1 VSRNEDK
8 PRRHIYIPDC
18 QVRKGVPT
26 DHMEWIGKYVAEMKP
41 DELILAGDWYDC
53 PSMSSHDAPGS
64 LGKEGARYIDD
75 IQAGNDALDALMA
88 PIHAER
94 ARLVRN
100 KEKQWNPGLHVT
112 LGNHED
118 RIRRFVANNPVLE
131 GALGFHHF
139 GFEKH
144 GITVH
149 EFGKPA
155 VIDSIAYCHYWSAPM
170 TGRAYGGTA
179 ANILNKLGHSFTQ
192 GHRQVFEY
200 ASRNCQVTGNEQ
212 IGLIAGAC
220 YVHREEYLGH
230 QANTHFRGIIVKN
243 EVRDGGYDLMRV
255 SLDYLSRRYTGK
267 RLRHYLEV
275 TYPGPISG
283 KAWGHIK

>member
-1 VSRNEDK
+1 MKRADV
-8 PRRHIYIPDC
+8 PRSHIYMPDV
-18 QVRKGVPT
+18 QQRKGVPA
-26 DHMEWIGKYVAEMKP
+26 DHMRWVGEYVADQKP
-41 DELILAGDWYDC
+41 DVFVLAGDWYDC
-53 PSMSSHDAPGS
+53 PSMSTHDAPGS
-64 LGKEGARYIDD
+64 MGKEGARYVDD
-75 IQAGNDALDALMA
+75 IKAGNDALDALME
-88 PIHAER
+88 PIHRER

-100 KEKQWNPGLHVT
+100 KERGWNPEIHVT

-118 RIRRFVANNPVLE
+118 RIQRFVKNNPVLE
-131 GALGFHHF
+131 GALGYHHF

-149 EFGKPA
+149 DFGKPA
-155 VIDSIAYCHYWSAPM
+155 VLDGIAYCHFWSAPM

-220 YVHREEYLGH
+220 YVHPEAYLGY
-230 QANTHFRGIIVKN
+230 QANSHFRGIIVKN
-243 EVRDGGYDLMRV
+243 EVRNGQYDIMRV
-255 SLDYLSRRYTGK
+255 SLDYLSRRYEGK
-267 RLRHYLEV
+267 RLRLFLEDK
-275 TYPGPISG
+275 YGGDWS
-283 KAWGHIK
+283 HIK